1 VKRATYRRVHVQIRV
16 IADDPETVLK
26 LLKKIVESLGLENAS
41 ITGVYPNRKE
51 PGYRGYLLGD
61 VYDQ

>member
-1 VKRATYRRVHVQIRV
+1 V
-16 IADDPETVLK
+16 IADDPEIVLK
-26 LLKKIVESLGLENAS
+26 LLKAIAESLGIENAS

-61 VYDQ
+61 VVYAE